1 MIVEIISSKVTISP
15 TFICLVGAFY
25 NVILKP
31 LISALVFEEV
41 FLFSKMKWENDLG
54 ITIAIPVGPSRL
66 FIIYPSPN
74 LPI

>member
-41 FLFSKMKWENDLG
+41 FWLFSKMKWENDLG

-66 FIIYPSPN
+66 FIIYLVN
-74 LPI
+74 NI